1 MVTRNVLILGG
12 RAPAALDH
20 ARRFAHQ
27 GWTVRVADSIPCQI
41 SGASRAVSATLRVA
55 SPRHAPAR
63 FMDDLRRASLT
74 YDIDLIV
81 PTCEEVFF
89 VSRYRDRLPA
99 HVRVVADDFEK
110 MRAVHSKWRF
120 LSLARE
126 CGVDVPDS
134 ARVASLDEAR
144 DWAGTRPVVLKPE
157 YSRFGV
163 HVRIYRHGIPSGAPP
178 LAPLGHWV
186 VQAFAEGR
194 EFCSYSVADRGRLVA
209 HSVYRPEWRMST
221 SSSFYFEAVR
231 IEAIR
236 CFVEHFARKLDFTG
250 QLSFDWIQHESGR
263 MSVLECNP
271 RATSGCHLFA
281 PDDPLPDALNG
292 TLLHAQHDARD
303 DAPATLVEPSCN
315 TPRMVSAVML
325 SAGLLDAL
333 RRGELRR
340 WAHDYRRAFDVIG
353 TPGDRG
359 PIAGAIRDLASYA
372 RLALAQRCNMREAAT
387 QDIEWDGQELPEA

>member
-1 MVTRNVLILGG
+1 MARNVLILGG

-27 GWTVRVADSIPCQI
+27 GWKVWVADSIPCQI
-41 SGASRAVSATLRVA
+41 SGASHSVSETLRVA
-55 SPRHAPAR
+55 SPRHTPAR
-63 FMDDLRRASLT
+63 FVDDLRRASLT
-74 YDIDLIV
+74 HGIDLIV

-99 HVRVVADDFEK
+99 HVRVVADDFNK
-110 MRAVHSKWRF
+110 MRDVHSKWRF
-120 LSLARE
+120 LSLAQD
-126 CGVDVPDS
+126 CGVEVPDS

-163 HVRIYRHGIPSGAPP
+163 HVRIYPHGIPAAAPP

-186 VQAFAEGR
+186 VQAFAKGR

-209 HSVYRPEWRMST
+209 HSVYRPGWRMST
-221 SSSFYFEAVR
+221 SSSFYFEGVR

-236 CFVEHFARKLDFTG
+236 RFVEHFSRKLEFTG
-250 QLSFDWIQHESGR
+250 QLSFDWIQHADGR
-263 MSVLECNP
+263 VSVLECNP
-271 RATSGCHLFA
+271 RATSGCHLFT

-292 TLLHAQHDARD
+292 TLGRALSGTPGSTQTT
-303 DAPATLVEPSCN
+303 PVEPSS
-315 TPRMVSAVML
+315 TAPRMISAVML
-325 SAGLLDAL
+325 SAGLIDAL

-340 WAHDYRRAFDVIG
+340 WAHDYRRASDVIS
-353 TPGDRG
+353 TPHDRG
-359 PIAGAIRDLASYA
+359 PLAGAIRDLASYA

>member
-1 MVTRNVLILGG
+1 MTRNVLILGG

-27 GWTVRVADSIPCQI
+27 GWTVWVADSIPCQI

-55 SPRHAPAR
+55 SPRHEPAQ
-63 FMDDLRRASLT
+63 FVDDLRRASLT
-74 YDIDLIV
+74 HGIDLIV

-99 HVRVVADDFEK
+99 HVRVVADDFNK
-110 MRAVHSKWRF
+110 MRDVHSKWRF
-120 LSLARE
+120 LSLARD
-126 CGVDVPDS
+126 CGVEVPDS
-134 ARVASLDEAR
+134 ARVASLDEAH
-144 DWAGTRPVVLKPE
+144 DWASTRPVVLKPE

-163 HVRIYRHGIPSGAPP
+163 HVRIYRHGIPNAAPP

-209 HSVYRPEWRMST
+209 HSVYRPGWRMST
-221 SSSFYFEAVR
+221 SSSFYFEGVR

-236 CFVEHFARKLDFTG
+236 RFVENFARKLDFTG
-250 QLSFDWIQHESGR
+250 QLSFDWIQHADGR
-263 MSVLECNP
+263 VSVLECNP

-281 PDDPLPDALNG
+281 LDDPLPDALNG
-292 TLLHAQHDARD
+292 TLDGALHGAFDA
-303 DAPATLVEPSCN
+303 APASPIEPSSN
-315 TPRMVSAVML
+315 AARMVSAVML
-325 SAGLLDAL
+325 SAGLIDAL

-340 WAHDYRRAFDVIG
+340 WAHDYRRASDVIG